1 MEKFRHYFIVWTVY
15 GKIKTL
21 FNGLDVPPINGKS
34 FFEMIVNNA
43 TFENQGKKK
52 TMGLNIF
59 VFGKYSHLGDKE
71 KASTIKVK
79 GFFWEKKWD
88 SLPWGQFCH

>member
-1 MEKFRHYFIVWTVY
+1 MEKFRHYFIVWTVFYSLDSFGTVY

-21 FNGLDVPPINGKS
+21 FNNLDVPPINGKS
-34 FFEMIVNNA
+34 FFEMIANNA

-59 VFGKYSHLGDKE
+59 VFVSFV
-71 KASTIKVK
+71 IK
-79 GFFWEKKWD
+79 
-88 SLPWGQFCH
+88 

>member
-21 FNGLDVPPINGKS
+21 FNSLDVPPINGKS

-79 GFFWEKKWD
+79 GFFLEKK
-88 SLPWGQFCH
+88 